1 MNRYAEIK
9 GKAKQTAALVLS
21 IIMVMALITGCGGSG
36 SSSGSGSRSARSSS
50 SSHPDISGLK
60 YQSSLKLDYAK
71 QFQVYRYQ
79 GGYKVI
85 SIKQEGSF
93 LVVPK
98 GKSKPKGLSDDIT
111 VIRQPL
117 KNVYLAATA
126 AMSLL
131 CDIQGDQAVRMSSI
145 RASEWSFS
153 EPKKRMEKKEMLFA
167 GKYSEPDYELLVK
180 EKCDLAL
187 ESTMIYHT
195 PEVKNMIEKLH
206 IPVLVDRSSYEDTPL
221 GRMEW
226 IKLYGVLMNRESQ
239 AEKFFN
245 KQEEKT
251 RHLKKGVHKTVAF
264 FYISTDGKAVVRR
277 SDDYVPAMIKMAG
290 GTYAYDSVGKT
301 SKSISVPMNMEKFYE
316 LTKDADIIVY
326 NGSIDS
332 SVRTLADLKAKDPA
346 IRKLK
351 AVRDGNC
358 WIAGSSMYQRPDQAG
373 DIIVDFNTLIQS
385 KNPSGMRFIQ
395 KLK

>member
-21 IIMVMALITGCGGSG
+21 IIMVMALITGCGGPG

-50 SSHPDISGLK
+50 GSHPDISGLK

-251 RHLKKGVHKTVAF
+251 RHLKKGAHKTVAF

-277 SDDYVPAMIKMAG
+277 SDDYVPAIIKMAG

>member
-21 IIMVMALITGCGGSG
+21 IIMVMALITGCGGPG

-50 SSHPDISGLK
+50 GSHPDISGLK

-206 IPVLVDRSSYEDTPL
+206 IPVLVDRSSFEDTPL

-251 RHLKKGVHKTVAF
+251 RHLKKGAHKTVAF

-277 SDDYVPAMIKMAG
+277 SDDYVPAIIKMAG

>member
-1 MNRYAEIK
+1 MNRHAEIK
-9 GKAKQTAALVLS
+9 RKAKQAAALVLS
-21 IIMVMALITGCGGSG
+21 IFMVMALITGCGGPG

-50 SSHPDISGLK
+50 GSHPDISGLK

-206 IPVLVDRSSYEDTPL
+206 IPVLVDRSSFEDTPL

-251 RHLKKGVHKTVAF
+251 RHLKKGAHKTVAF

-277 SDDYVPAMIKMAG
+277 SDDYVPAIIKMAG

-346 IRKLK
+346 IWKLK

>member
-1 MNRYAEIK
+1 MIK
-9 GKAKQTAALVLS
+9 VAKTAWKKAAVILLSVIIAAGML
-21 IIMVMALITGCGGSG
+21 AGCGTSTGSSG
-36 SSSGSGSRSARSSS
+36 SSGKSSS
-50 SSHPDISGLK
+50 SASGGHPEVSGLT
-60 YQSSLKLDYAK
+60 YQSSMKLDYAK
-71 QFQVYRYQ
+71 QFRVYRYK
-79 GGYKVI
+79 GGYKLIV
-85 SIKQEGSF
+85 IKQEGKF

-98 GKSKPKGLSDDIT
+98 GKKKPEGLPDKIT

-126 AMSLL
+126 AMSLC
-131 CDIQGDQAVRMSSI
+131 CDIGGDGAIRMSSI
-145 RASEWSFS
+145 KASEWSFP
-153 EPKKRMEKKEMLFA
+153 EPKKRMEKKELLFA

-180 EKCDLAL
+180 ENCDLAL

-239 AEKFFN
+239 AQKFFK

-251 RHLKKGVHKTVAF
+251 RHLKKGAHKKVAF

-290 GTYAYDSVGKT
+290 GTYAYESVGKNST
-301 SKSISVPMNMEKFYE
+301 SISVPMNMEKFYE

-332 SVRTLADLKAKDPA
+332 SVSTLNALKDKDPV

-351 AVRDGNC
+351 AVKKGNC
-358 WIAGSSMYQRPDQAG
+358 WVAGSSMYQRPDQAG
-373 DIIVDFNTLIQS
+373 DIIVDFNTLIQE
-385 KNPSGMRFIQ
+385 KNPGGMRFIK

>member
-1 MNRYAEIK
+1 MNRHAEIK
-9 GKAKQTAALVLS
+9 RKAKQAAALVLS
-21 IIMVMALITGCGGSG
+21 IFMVMALITGCGGPG

-50 SSHPDISGLK
+50 GSHPDISGLK

-180 EKCDLAL
+180 EKSDLAL

-245 KQEEKT
+245 NQEEKT